1 MASVSLPGSASQLM
15 RALARSPRLVN
26 PPAVQ
31 LGHRNVVFSGSG
43 TRHDSGQVAGWLS
56 IKTMIA
62 GSAVWETAE
71 RRFTVD
77 EDSYLILN
85 DHHSYRLRFESG
97 APAATFVLFFERGLA
112 EDAFRCRTTPSA
124 RLLDQPSEAG
134 APAQFFERL
143 ETRASP
149 LFGLLRRFR
158 GRLAAGMSR
167 AASDD
172 WFLRL
177 AAQMVREQ
185 RGAARAAGRLPAVRG
200 STRLE
205 LYRRVLRG
213 RDFLLSQSSERVGL
227 RDAARAAC
235 LSPFHFHRA
244 FTQAF
249 GQTPHQA
256 LTRCR
261 LERAA
266 ALLATG
272 ERVTDVCLAVGF
284 ESLGSFS
291 TLFQRHYGTSPRG
304 YQQGVAQLARSKK
317 REGFCSR
324 NLISGA
330 AGGRNLP

>member
-1 MASVSLPGSASQLM
+1 MASAPVPGSVSQWMGSLRAS
-15 RALARSPRLVN
+15 RLVN
-26 PPAVQ
+26 PPAAQ
-31 LGHRNVVFSGSG
+31 LGQHNVVFAGSG
-43 TRHDSGQVAGWLS
+43 TRHDTGVVQGWLS

-71 RRFTVD
+71 RRWVVD

-85 DHHSYRLRFESG
+85 DGHPYRLRFESG

-112 EDAFRCRTTPSA
+112 EDIFRCRTTSST
-124 RLLDQPSEAG
+124 RLLDAPSE
-134 APAQFFERL
+134 PRVPVQFFERL

-149 LFGLLRRFR
+149 LFHLLQRFR
-158 GRLAAGMSR
+158 GRLSRGMLLPE
-167 AASDD
+167 AEE

-185 RGAARAAGRLPAVRG
+185 RGAVQAAGRLPAVRG

-213 RDFLLSQSSERVGL
+213 RDFLLSQTGERAGL

-235 LSPFHFHRA
+235 LSPFHFHRS
-244 FTQAF
+244 FTRAF
-249 GQTPHQA
+249 GETPHEA
-256 LTRCR
+256 MTRYR

-266 ALLATG
+266 ALLAAG

-291 TLFQRHYGTSPRG
+291 SLFRRHYGVSPRG
-304 YQQGVAQLARSKK
+304 YQRERGAKSKIEEAQTVLLA
-317 REGFCSR
+317 
-324 NLISGA
+324 
-330 AGGRNLP
+330 